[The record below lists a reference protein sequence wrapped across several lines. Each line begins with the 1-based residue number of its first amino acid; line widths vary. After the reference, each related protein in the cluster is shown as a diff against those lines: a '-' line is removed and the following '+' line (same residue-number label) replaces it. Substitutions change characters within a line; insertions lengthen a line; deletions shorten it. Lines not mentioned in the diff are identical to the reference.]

1 MLALGI
7 TVCLVPAAWAGF
19 ILTAA
24 VIESHDRRRPTGG
37 SL

>member
-19 ILTAA
+19 ILAAA
-24 VIESHDRRRPTGG
+24 VIESHDRRSTGG
-37 SL
+37 AL